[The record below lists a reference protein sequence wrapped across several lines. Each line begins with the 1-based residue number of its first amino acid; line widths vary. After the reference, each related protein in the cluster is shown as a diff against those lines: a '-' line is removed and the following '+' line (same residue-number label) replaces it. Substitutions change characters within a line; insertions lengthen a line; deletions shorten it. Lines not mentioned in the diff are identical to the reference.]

1 MNTLTSSEQTFT
13 RRVEAMESP
22 AFLDA
27 LRDIKHGVEREG
39 LRIEPA
45 GALAVTQHPEA
56 LGAALTH
63 DCITTDFSE
72 SLLEFITPPVAS
84 SEITETQLK
93 DIHKFALENM
103 GGELLWPLSMPCFID
118 DEARIPLAYYGE
130 SNVAQMKRVYRMG
143 LKNRYGSMMQ
153 AISGVHFNFSLPD
166 SFWKVWA
173 DYTGQ
178 TYSQDQVSADY
189 LAMVR
194 NYRRLCWLLPY
205 LYGASPALCHS
216 FMKGKPTNLPF
227 KKVGKGTLYM
237 PYATSLRM
245 SDLGYTNSEQSAL
258 QICYNQIATYTE
270 KLRSAMY
277 TPSERFG
284 QYAAGEGGHYQ
295 QLSKNILQIEN
306 ELYSPIRPKQPTSSM
321 EKPTDALVRRGVSY
335 VEVRVLDVNPF
346 SPVGITKS
354 QMDFLDV
361 FMVSCLMME
370 SPDMTPEELVVCR
383 ENMDKVV
390 LEGRNPELKLHTNG
404 SDIAFSAWTK
414 KLFAQFRKTAEL
426 LDKANQSSDYSI
438 AVNTEWE
445 KVCDP
450 ALTPSGRILDALLAE
465 NKDNVV
471 FGLELAQ
478 RYAAE
483 INGYDY
489 KQYSREDFERM
500 ASESI
505 AAQKAVEAAD
515 DKSFADFIHDYFAEP
530 MATRAS

>member
-1 MNTLTSSEQTFT
+1 
-13 RRVEAMESP
+13 
-22 AFLDA
+22 
-27 LRDIKHGVEREG
+27 
-39 LRIEPA
+39 
-45 GALAVTQHPEA
+45 
-56 LGAALTH
+56 
-63 DCITTDFSE
+63 
-72 SLLEFITPPVAS
+72 
-84 SEITETQLK
+84 
-93 DIHKFALENM
+93 
-103 GGELLWPLSMPCFID
+103 
-118 DEARIPLAYYGE
+118 
-130 SNVAQMKRVYRMG
+130 MKRVYRMG

-216 FMKGKPTNLPF
+216 FMKGKPTTLPF

-306 ELYSPIRPKQPTSSM
+306 ELYSPIRPKQPTASM

-404 SDIAFSAWTK
+404 SDIAFSAWTE

-426 LDKANQSSDYSI
+426 LDKANQRSDYSI

-478 RYAAE
+478 KYASE

-489 KQYSREDFERM
+489 NCLLYTSPSPRD
-500 ASESI
+500 
-505 AAQKAVEAAD
+505 
-515 DKSFADFIHDYFAEP
+515 
-530 MATRAS
+530 

>member
-1 MNTLTSSEQTFT
+1 MDEHIDLIRANFT

-27 LRDIKHGVEREG
+27 LKDIKHGVEREG

-216 FMKGKPTNLPF
+216 FMKGKPTTLPF

-306 ELYSPIRPKQPTSSM
+306 ELYSPIRPKQPTASM

-404 SDIAFSAWTK
+404 SDIAFRAWTE

-445 KVCDP
+445 KVCEYH
-450 ALTPSGRILDALLAE
+450 LNE
-465 NKDNVV
+465 
-471 FGLELAQ
+471 
-478 RYAAE
+478 
-483 INGYDY
+483 
-489 KQYSREDFERM
+489 
-500 ASESI
+500 
-505 AAQKAVEAAD
+505 
-515 DKSFADFIHDYFAEP
+515 
-530 MATRAS
+530 